1 MFTRSSAVQH
11 TNAKSFHGQK
21 DNTRSAG
28 LQPRVN
34 DAPLKQRATGADDRS
49 SLCLDAVTDRFHFR
63 VLNRDGAAR
72 RGELTT
78 PHGVVQTPAFMPVG
92 TRGAV
97 KAVTQQQLEEL
108 GAEII
113 LGNTYHL
120 YLKPGDGLI
129 ARCGGL
135 HKFIGWD
142 RPILTDSGGYQVFS
156 LAAMRLIKEEGAEFR
171 SHIDGSLHLL
181 TPERAVDI
189 QAQLGSDIAM
199 VLDECASTQ
208 SASDADRPVSDVL
221 HDATRIAM
229 ERSARWAG
237 RARRRQLQLRDDPR
251 GAPDVIV
258 TNPGQAQFGIIQGG
272 IDAGLRTESV
282 QRTTDIGFEAYAIG
296 GLSVGEPVEIMYDV
310 VAHTAPR
317 LPEDKPRYLMGTGMP
332 DDLVECVARGIDM
345 FDCVLP
351 TRNARNGQ
359 LMTSRGPIA
368 IKNARYAEDLSPPD
382 PDCTCYTCR
391 HFSRA
396 YLRHLFVVGE
406 MTAGTLNSL
415 HNLHFYLDTMR
426 RIREAIV
433 FGSFEKLRRE
443 FHQTFSRRP
452 QL

>member
-1 MFTRSSAVQH
+1 VSNEFQ
-11 TNAKSFHGQK
+11 
-21 DNTRSAG
+21 
-28 LQPRVN
+28 
-34 DAPLKQRATGADDRS
+34 
-49 SLCLDAVTDRFHFR
+49 FR
-63 VLNRDGAAR
+63 ILNRDGAAR
-72 RGELTT
+72 RGVMIT

-97 KAVTQQQLEEL
+97 KAVTARDLEAL

-135 HKFIGWD
+135 HTFTGWN

-156 LAAMRLIKEEGAEFR
+156 LAAMRRIDDEGATFR

-199 VLDECASTQ
+199 VLDECAGLPP
-208 SASDADRPVSDVL
+208 ASDPGGPVTHPGSDSGRSVT
-221 HDATRIAM
+221 HVSADATRIAM
-229 ERSARWAG
+229 ERSARWAQ
-237 RARRRQLQLRDDPR
+237 RARRRQRRLREDPHS
-251 GAPDVIV
+251 APDVVIR
-258 TNPGQAQFGIIQGG
+258 NPGQAQFGIIQGG
-272 IDAGLRTESV
+272 TDPGLRTESV
-282 QRTTDIGFEAYAIG
+282 QRTIEVGFEAYAIG
-296 GLSVGEPVEIMYDV
+296 GLSVGEPVNLMYEI
-310 VAHTAPR
+310 VAHTAPL
-317 LPEDKPRYLMGTGMP
+317 LPDDRPRYLMGTGMP
-332 DDLVECVARGIDM
+332 DDLVECVARGIDL

-359 LMTSRGPIA
+359 LLTRRGPMA
-368 IKNARYAEDLSPPD
+368 IKNARYAEDMSPPD
-382 PDCTCYTCR
+382 PDCGCYTCR

-406 MTAGTLNSL
+406 MTAATLNSL

-452 QL
+452 QI